1 MGQRSFFVITV
12 KEGWI
17 LTYSKKEMRRAYIA
31 RLQQL
36 DMNTRLHE
44 EHRLSSLLFDT
55 QEWLGA
61 QTIALTMSHSFEI
74 DTAPLILHARHLGQT
89 VVVPR
94 TLSNH
99 QMEFVTIDEGTD
111 FVETSFG
118 VLEPEDGQVVKPDD
132 IDLMIVPGIAFTLD
146 GDRLGFGGG
155 YYDRY
160 LEKYHGPTTSLAL
173 TTMIASKGDWAVD
186 DHDHQIDHLVSLV
199 GND

>member
-1 MGQRSFFVITV
+1 M
-12 KEGWI
+12 
-17 LTYSKKEMRRAYIA
+17 TYSKKEMRRAYVA

-44 EHRLSSLLFDT
+44 ERRLASKIFDT
-55 QEWLGA
+55 QEWLSA
-61 QTIALTMSHSFEI
+61 ETIALTMSHSFEI
-74 DTAPLILHARHLGQT
+74 DTAPLILHARHLGQK

-94 TLSNH
+94 TLPHH

-118 VLEPEDGQVVKPDD
+118 VLEPEDGQVVTPDQ
-132 IDLMIVPGIAFTLD
+132 IDLMVVPGIAFTLA

-160 LEKYHGPTTSLAL
+160 LDKYHGRTVSLAM
-173 TTMIASKGDWAVD
+173 TTQIAQPGEWEVD
-186 DHDHQIDHLVSLV
+186 DHDHQIDHLITLV
-199 GND
+199 GNE